1 MKTKRTSALFIALMF
16 TLASC
21 SDFTNSG
28 NDKRTANPDTGNKPQ
43 AGTNPFPPGYEK
55 PNSGEFSEEKML
67 VNIGVNVI
75 APAIRDFALQSELL
89 KNEVNNYCQ
98 ALSNDTDVQ
107 EHEETAQAQWKKA
120 MLTYHFVEAVPVGPA
135 SDNGRVINDNLYSW
149 PVLDICGIDQEV
161 LKLDETQAT
170 NPKALYNVKGLA
182 ALEYLLFEPSLKS
195 RCNPRAYPK
204 TVAWGQKTALEKK
217 QDRCEYAKVLTEEL
231 VSRAQELDN
240 AWDVKKNNFSKTL
253 IDGSRFKS
261 LSDATN
267 ALTDS
272 LFAIE
277 KLKDLKLGKPMG
289 RHKECT
295 NESGVC
301 PEMAEHPYSGL
312 ALRAAEA
319 QMRGFQAVFFGNKN
333 VNSKDFGLDDFLA
346 AKGHPEVAARI
357 QEYLTLAIDS
367 SKELALQ
374 GTLQDLIAKVDP
386 TLCKATTVEDRK
398 EPLCGLHAEIRGVS
412 TALKIDVLSI
422 LSLRAPPT
430 HQGDND

>member
-1 MKTKRTSALFIALMF
+1 MKTKRFAALLIAMMF
-16 TLASC
+16 TVASC

-28 NDKRTANPDTGNKPQ
+28 NDKRTATPGTGNKPQ

-55 PNSGEFSEEKML
+55 PNAGDFSEDKML
-67 VNIGVNVI
+67 VNIGVNII
-75 APAIRDFALQSELL
+75 APAVRDFALQAELL
-89 KNEVNNYCQ
+89 KNEVGNYCQ
-98 ALSNDTDVQ
+98 ALTNDTEVI
-107 EHEETAQAQWKKA
+107 EHEESTQAQWKKA
-120 MLTYHFVEAVPVGPA
+120 MLTYHFIEAAPVGPA

-149 PVLDICGIDQEV
+149 PVLDLCGIDQEV
-161 LKLDETQAT
+161 LKLKETQAT

-195 RCNPRAYPK
+195 RCNARAYPK
-204 TVAWGQKTALEKK
+204 TLAWSQKSTLEKK

-240 AWDVKKNNFSKTL
+240 AWDVKKGNFSKTM
-253 IDGSRFKS
+253 IDGSRYKS

-289 RHKECT
+289 RHKECM

-301 PEMAEHPYSGL
+301 PEVAEHPYSGL

-319 QMRGFQAVFFGNKN
+319 QMRGFQAVFFGSKN

-346 AKGHPEVAARI
+346 AKGHPEVATRI

-374 GTLQDLIAKVDP
+374 GTLQEQIAKVDP
-386 TLCKATTVEDRK
+386 TLCKATTITDRK

-412 TALKIDVLSI
+412 TSLKIDVLSI